1 MKKRSISPEGEII
14 NLIERKYEWR
24 PLKYPIVKRGPTA
37 LMLPEKEHFSITL
50 LKAAIEEVKANELL
64 LPQRAG
70 LAADEINKWIKEQNK
85 EIENGRYEFIDDI
98 NSLSVRHIQL
108 DALQKIRHD
117 IQKRVDRLDIL
128 KLSRITSL
136 GDLTKKLRERR
147 DIIDKEIELRTH

>member
-1 MKKRSISPEGEII
+1 
-14 NLIERKYEWR
+14 
-24 PLKYPIVKRGPTA
+24 
-37 LMLPEKEHFSITL
+37 MLPEKEHFSITL